1 MTRLKLQGSV
11 CLITGATSGIGRA
24 SAFELARQGLTVVL
38 IGRNDQKSAKTAEE
52 IISAT
57 GNSSVTHLLADLS
70 SQRDIRSLAEQF
82 QSKYSRLDVLINNA
96 GTIAWTRQL
105 SPDGVELTFA
115 LNHLSYFLL
124 TNLLLDVLV
133 SSAPA
138 RVVNVSSAAHFGATI
153 DLTDVQSSREYR
165 AIRAYRQSKLANLMF
180 TYEMARRIRGTGVTV
195 NAVHPGLVATNLPA
209 NGKLPLSWIANP
221 ILRSGMAMIG
231 KGAKQGSE
239 TVVYLATSQ
248 QVSGVT
254 GKYFV
259 DCAPA
264 SSSPLSLDREAA
276 GQLWNISVQLT
287 ELSSQLASQ
296 QSDNV

>member
-1 MTRLKLQGSV
+1 MQESV

-24 SAFELARQGLTVVL
+24 SAFELARQRLTVVL
-38 IGRNDQKSAKTAEE
+38 VGRNYQKCAETAEK

-57 GNSSVTHLLADLS
+57 GNSSVTHLVADLS

-82 QSKYSRLDVLINNA
+82 RTKYSRLDVLINNA

-105 SPDGVELTFA
+105 SQDGIEMTFA

-138 RVVNVSSAAHFGATI
+138 RVVNVSSSAHFGAAI
-153 DLTDVQSSREYR
+153 DLKDVQSSRVYR
-165 AIRAYRQSKLANLMF
+165 PMRAYAQSKLANLMF
-180 TYEMARRIRGTGVTV
+180 TYEMARRICGTGVTM
-195 NAVHPGLVATNLPA
+195 NAVHPGLVATNLPG

-221 ILRSGMAMIG
+221 ILRSALAIVG
-231 KGAKQGSE
+231 KGAKHGSK
-239 TVVYLATSQ
+239 TVVFLATSQ
-248 QVSGVT
+248 EVSGVT
-254 GKYFV
+254 GEYFV

-264 SSSPLSLDREAA
+264 SSSLLSHDTEAA
-276 GQLWNISVQLT
+276 RQLWEISVQLT
-287 ELSSQLASQ
+287 GLSSQLASQ
-296 QSDNV
+296 QSDNA